1 MQTAHD
7 AGAEAPAFLRWLA
20 RAEIVVVGAILLVS
34 LGLTLVTIVERNLG
48 HSTGDWSLKLPELML
63 GWMTY
68 IGMGALVTER
78 GHVAADMFL
87 RRFPARLQRWAEVLA
102 DLVTIAILALIIAGA
117 VSIVKQQLEI
127 GTTDEEL
134 NDFPTWILLS
144 VLPVG
149 LALTVLHL
157 LGDIY
162 VVLRRR
168 VGP

>member
-1 MQTAHD
+1 MQTAQD

-102 DLVTIAILALIIAGA
+102 DGVTIVVLALIIAGA

-127 GTTDEEL
+127 RTTDEEL
-134 NDFPTWILLS
+134 GDFPTWILLS

-168 VGP
+168 LAP